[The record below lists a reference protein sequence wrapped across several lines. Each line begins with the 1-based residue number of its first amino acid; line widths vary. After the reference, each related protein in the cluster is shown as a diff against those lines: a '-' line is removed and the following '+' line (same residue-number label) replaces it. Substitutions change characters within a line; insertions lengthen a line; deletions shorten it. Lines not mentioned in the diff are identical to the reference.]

1 VTAALVPSARWQYL
15 PRLTSNRAM
24 RRQNLANKR
33 RQIDGDLCFGGII
46 GVVSI
51 VGIVNAGRAL
61 S

>member
-1 VTAALVPSARWQYL
+1 M